1 MFWPTAHF
9 SNPENRRASFG
20 GFCACTLVIACGLAT
35 PETAANSYAVVIGN
49 PATASARLQFC
60 QSWNGVASYVKWSDD
75 SRQPNPAVDQF
86 DDEIGAWLLYKQR
99 NMIFAFIAQFCY
111 FGAQVTIAAFI
122 DFIRFVA
129 TGIATV
135 LQLDFIM
142 MVYTVITIGFN
153 AFICV
158 GRETPSVG
166 VLIAILFFEA
176 PITLGVAPASSS
188 WASAEVMATT
198 SAGLG
203 ALEDDSVKK
212 RETVMV
218 KKL

>member
-49 PATASARLQFC
+49 PATASARLQFL
-60 QSWNGVASYVKWSDD
+60 
-75 SRQPNPAVDQF
+75 DQF

-122 DFIRFVA
+122 NFIRFVA

-166 VLIAILFFEA
+166 VLIAILFLEA